1 MWLPLSAA
9 AWTRLQFSFL
19 WQRTGS
25 LPSHERIWTAK
36 YPHTGQQKAPYTCTN
51 RDLSACDKH
60 KHAGSL
66 LKKSPPTH
74 ILFAFQWTVT
84 QAFPWLSPGGRSF
97 FMSYHVNHFIPL
109 QKKKLNNLQSSSAP
123 TQTLLTYTQP
133 GLQFISWQS
142 GGSIAPHFHRW
153 KFQVCIERVVTKE
166 QFHIWLKQDEA
177 VDWERTS
184 EPCLFSF
191 AG

>member
-9 AWTRLQFSFL
+9 AWTRLQFSSL

-36 YPHTGQQKAPYTCTN
+36 YPHTGQQKTPYTCTN

-66 LKKSPPTH
+66 LKKIPPH
-74 ILFAFQWTVT
+74 AHSFCISMNGHSGLPVT
-84 QAFPWLSPGGRSF
+84 QPRGTFIFHELPCESFYSPSEK
-97 FMSYHVNHFIPL
+97 N
-109 QKKKLNNLQSSSAP
+109 LNNLQSSSSP